1 MSVRTVNA
9 GISLLTLFPGLVGGT
24 ETYVRGLVGAFREG
38 IGPDRATLLVSIRNE
53 GSLSSL
59 DGGPVSSE
67 TIRVYRPGKS
77 TLTRATAMTRALALP
92 NRLTAHVPAE
102 LDLMHYPV
110 TVPIPRAGSLPTVVT
125 LADVQHHDLASLFSV
140 AERAFRRRA
149 YDDAARNAT
158 RIITISE
165 FSAGRIIELLDV
177 PPEQVTAIHHG
188 IDHELFNPKGPP
200 SAISGLPERYVYYPA
215 NPWPHKNHQRLLEAF
230 SLVDDPEL
238 HLVLTG
244 HGHVP
249 LPGDSEKRIL
259 RLGQVPK
266 HDLPGLYRQAVG
278 LVFPSLYEGFGF
290 PPVEAMACG
299 CPVAASGIGAIAEV
313 CGDAA
318 LLFDPTDPEA
328 IAEAI
333 SRVASDSTLRS
344 ELSLAGT
351 ARAAQFTWR
360 RSAERHLEVY
370 RAAVA
375 SSGRD

>member
-1 MSVRTVNA
+1 MNA
-9 GISLLTLFPGLVGGT
+9 GLALLTMFPGRVGGT
-24 ETYVRGLVGAFREG
+24 ETYVRGLVAAFDAG
-38 IGPDRATLLVSIRNE
+38 HGPGKTTLL
-53 GSLSSL
+53 LSDASVGAMTPFAS
-59 DGGPVSSE
+59 DRVAVE
-67 TIRVYRPGKS
+67 TINAFAAGS
-77 TLTRATAMTRALALP
+77 SALTRFGAIALALTYP
-92 NRLTAHVPAE
+92 QRLTKALPDG

-110 TVPIPRAGSLPTVVT
+110 TIPIPTAPDLPSVVT
-125 LADVQHHDLASLFSV
+125 LADVQHRDLPKLFSP
-140 AERAFRRRA
+140 AERAFRRRT

-165 FSAGRIIELLDV
+165 FSADRIIELLDV

-188 IDHELFNPKGPP
+188 IDHELFNPKGPR
-200 SAISGLPERYVYYPA
+200 SAIPGLPERYVYYPA

-230 SLVDDPEL
+230 SLVNDPEL
-238 HLVLTG
+238 HLVFTG

-351 ARAAQFTWR
+351 TRAAQFTWR